1 MARQYNQ
8 YDPKALNTIFLFLLG
23 GQLLFGFV
31 VWFLLT
37 ENGAFYFDLSETALV
52 IVPLLALLFDYL
64 GNVFFKNGFKRQT
77 PTEDVLDRLGR
88 LQTAHI
94 VRFALTEAGTL
105 LLLVMA
111 LLAENQFYL
120 LFATIN
126 MVYFISLRPR
136 IIEFNNTY

>member
-8 YDPKALNTIFLFLLG
+8 YDPKALQTIFLALLI

-31 VWFLLT
+31 VWWLLT
-37 ENGAFYFDLSETALV
+37 ENGTFYFNLSETTLLV
-52 IVPLLALLFDYL
+52 VPLLALLLDYS
-64 GNVFFKNGFKRQT
+64 GNLFYKNGFKKQH
-77 PTEDVLDRLGR
+77 PTEDVIDRLGR
-88 LQTAHI
+88 LQSAHI

-111 LLAENQFYL
+111 LLYENQFYL
-120 LFATIN
+120 LFATLNI
-126 MVYFISLRPR
+126 VYFISLRPR